1 MKKVSLNALTLRWI
15 LLSLIILLLAAA
27 SIGFYYAYK
36 QMTAYNQDTLSK
48 NAEADNTDQ
57 TIQQIEAAVAYI
69 EENEDTIK
77 KSDSTVANSK
87 KYQYQDQVIKDI
99 RNIASDSHLIVNRI
113 DFAINDSTQVGA
125 SAAPGVTAPSAEKIP
140 GITTATA
147 TVSFSPQPGTRL
159 YYQYI
164 LDFLYKIEQNNTKL
178 HTSNIDLKAP
188 RVSSKTIDL
197 RQLTI
202 DVYIKEG
209 AQ

>member
-1 MKKVSLNALTLRWI
+1 VKNFSLNALTLRWI
-15 LLSLIILLLAAA
+15 LLGIIILLLAAG
-27 SIGFYYAYK
+27 SVGFYYAYK
-36 QMTAYNQDTLSK
+36 QMMVYNQDTLSK
-48 NAEADNTDQ
+48 NAEADSTDK
-57 TIQQIEAAVAYI
+57 TIQQIESAVAYI
-69 EENEDTIK
+69 EENEDAIK

-113 DFAINDSTQVGA
+113 DFAVNDSAQTGV
-125 SAAPGVTAPSAEKIP
+125 SAAPAGTAPSSDKIP

-147 TVSFSPQPGTRL
+147 TVSFSPQSGTRL

-188 RVSSKTIDL
+188 QVSSKTIDL

-209 AQ
+209 K